1 MLPYIARRILQG
13 AVVIILISVGTFIVI
28 RLMPGDPTYLLLGEG
43 EIRISEEQMQA
54 IRARWGLDRPHHEQY
69 MIWAWN
75 LLRGDF
81 GDSLIRKGIP
91 VRQMIFEAIPVT
103 AILNFTSLAIALLV
117 AIPAGIIAGVRR
129 NSTFDYGTAVG
140 STLGVALPNFWLAL
154 MLIVLFALY
163 VPRWFG
169 DLPLVGRIPPFGLKS
184 WQGYIL
190 PVLVLTTE
198 QMAVLTRVMRASTL
212 EVLTQDYVRTAYAK
226 GLRNTTVLVRHAVRN
241 ALLPVVTVIG
251 FRIAFILSGTIVVET
266 VFAIPGIGRLFTDSI
281 FRLDYQV
288 TQSLVVVLAVLVVVA
303 NLLTDLTYAIIDPRI
318 RIN

>member
-1 MLPYIARRILQG
+1 MIPYIARRILQG
-13 AVVIILISVGTFIVI
+13 LVVIVLISLITFIVM
-28 RLMPGDPTYLLLGEG
+28 RLMPGDPAYLLLGEG
-43 EIRISEEQMQA
+43 EIRISQEQMEG
-54 IRARWGLDRPHHEQY
+54 IRKRWGLDRPYHEQY
-69 MIWAWN
+69 LLWGWN

-81 GDSLIRKGIP
+81 GDSLIRTGIP

-103 AILNFTSLAIALLV
+103 AKLNVISLALALAV
-117 AIPAGIIAGVRR
+117 AIPAGIVAGVRR
-129 NSTFDYGTAVG
+129 NSPFDYSTAVG
-140 STLGVALPNFWLAL
+140 STLGVALPNFWLGL

-169 DLPLVGRIPPFGLKS
+169 ELPLVGRVPPFGLRS

-212 EVLTQDYVRTAYAK
+212 EVLGQDYVRTAYAK
-226 GLRNTTVLVRHAVRN
+226 GLPNMTVLVRHAVRN

-266 VFAIPGIGRLFTDSI
+266 VFALPGIGRLFTDSV

-288 TQSLVVVLAVLVVVA
+288 VQSLVVVLAVLVVAV

-318 RIN
+318 RIG

>member
-1 MLPYIARRILQG
+1 M
-13 AVVIILISVGTFIVI
+13 
-28 RLMPGDPTYLLLGEG
+28 
-43 EIRISEEQMQA
+43 
-54 IRARWGLDRPHHEQY
+54 
-69 MIWAWN
+69 
-75 LLRGDF
+75 
-81 GDSLIRKGIP
+81 
-91 VRQMIFEAIPVT
+91 
-103 AILNFTSLAIALLV
+103 
-117 AIPAGIIAGVRR
+117 AIPAGIVAGVRR
-129 NSTFDYGTAVG
+129 NSPFDYGTAVG
-140 STLGVALPNFWLAL
+140 STLGVALPNFWLGL

-169 DLPLVGRIPPFGLKS
+169 ELPLIGRVPPFGLRS

-212 EVLTQDYVRTAYAK
+212 EVLGQDYVRTAYAK
-226 GLRNTTVLVRHAVRN
+226 GLPNTVVLVRHAVRN

-266 VFAIPGIGRLFTDSI
+266 VFALPGIGRLFTDSV

-288 TQSLVVVLAVLVVVA
+288 VQSLVVVLAVLVVAV

-318 RIN
+318 RIG

>member
-1 MLPYIARRILQG
+1 MLLYITRRILQG
-13 AVVIILISVGTFIVI
+13 LVVLVLISVLTFVI
-28 RLMPGDPTYLLLGEG
+28 MRLMPGDPAYLLLGEG
-43 EIRISEEQMQA
+43 EIRISEEQIEA
-54 IRARWGLDRPHHEQY
+54 IRRRWGLDRPYHEQY
-69 MIWAWN
+69 LIWAWN
-75 LLRGDF
+75 LIRGDF
-81 GDSLIRKGIP
+81 GDSLIRTGVP
-91 VRQMIFEAIPVT
+91 VRQMIFETIPVT
-103 AILNFTSLAIALLV
+103 IKLNVISLGLAFAV

-129 NSTFDYGTAVG
+129 NSPFDYTTAVG
-140 STLGVALPNFWLAL
+140 STLGVALPNFWLGL

-190 PVLVLTTE
+190 PILVLTTE
-198 QMAVLTRVMRASTL
+198 QMAVMTRVMRAATL
-212 EVLTQDYVRTAYAK
+212 EVLSQDYVRTAYAK
-226 GLRNTTVLVRHAVRN
+226 GLPNMTVLVRHAVRN

-266 VFAIPGIGRLFTDSI
+266 VFAIPGIGRLFTDSV

-288 TQSLVVVLAVLVVVA
+288 VQSLVIVLAVLVVVV

-318 RIN
+318 RIE

>member
-1 MLPYIARRILQG
+1 MIPYIVRRILQG
-13 AVVIILISVGTFIVI
+13 LVVIVLISVITFVVM
-28 RLMPGDPTYLLLGEG
+28 RLMPGDPAYLLLGEG
-43 EIRISEEQMQA
+43 EIRISQEQIEA
-54 IRARWGLDRPHHEQY
+54 IRRRWGLDRPYHEQY
-69 MIWAWN
+69 LLWGWN

-81 GDSLIRKGIP
+81 GDSLIRTGIP

-103 AILNFTSLAIALLV
+103 ARLNVISLALALAV
-117 AIPAGIIAGVRR
+117 AIPAGIVAGVRR
-129 NSTFDYGTAVG
+129 NSPFDYGTAVG
-140 STLGVALPNFWLAL
+140 STLGVALPNFWLGL

-163 VPRWFG
+163 MPRWFG
-169 DLPLVGRIPPFGLKS
+169 ELPLIGRVPPFGLRS

-212 EVLTQDYVRTAYAK
+212 EVLGQDYVRTAYAK
-226 GLRNTTVLVRHAVRN
+226 GLPNTVVLVRHAVRN

-266 VFAIPGIGRLFTDSI
+266 VFALPGIGRLFTDSV

-288 TQSLVVVLAVLVVVA
+288 VQSLVVILAVLVVAV

-318 RIN
+318 RIG